1 MIIRPFKDKVP
12 QIAATAFIA
21 DGVVI
26 IGDVVIGEHVSVWYN
41 AVLRADVGMIRIGAR
56 SNVQDGSCLH
66 MTSDLS
72 HALIGEEVTVGHN
85 AIVHG
90 ATVEDGCLIGMGSIL
105 LDNAVIGTESLVA
118 AGSVVPPRLV
128 VPPYSMVR
136 GTPGKVVREL
146 SQDERLEGRRGA
158 AHYVELARE
167 HARSRA
173 DTETSAAA
181 SGENPPV

>member
-1 MIIRPFKDKVP
+1 LIVRAFQGKTPK
-12 QIAATAFIA
+12 IAPSAFIA

-26 IGDVVIGEHVSVWYN
+26 IGDVEIGEDVSIWYN
-41 AVLRADVGMIRIGAR
+41 AVLRADVGMIRIGPR

-72 HALIGEEVTVGHN
+72 HAIIGADVTVGHN

-105 LDNAVIGTESLVA
+105 LDNAVIGRQSLIA
-118 AGSVVPPRLV
+118 AGSVVTPRMI
-128 VPPYSMVR
+128 VPPGSMVR

-146 SQDERLEGRRGA
+146 SEAEKLEGQQGA
-158 AHYVELARE
+158 EHYVQLARA
-167 HARSRA
+167 H
-173 DTETSAAA
+173 AA
-181 SGENPPV
+181 SRNGG